1 MKISINA
8 PGMMLAVVSA
18 ATVLFAALPTLKA
31 DAADLIKVKVGDTTS
46 LAQLGMYAGIQKGIF
61 RKHGIDIERIAIPG
75 GAKVLTAL
83 LSGDIDIG
91 YLAAS
96 TSLQAQ
102 FQDRP
107 VKIIGMSHNMEI
119 YSLLGQNAL
128 KGKIKSPSDLKN
140 HTVGISAIGSG
151 SWAFANLLAHLG
163 SLDASRDIKIVPL
176 GNMMAIISAL
186 KTNRVDTVTL
196 WEPGT
201 TIALKENVGYSIIDL
216 VDPNQHEMYMRAPH
230 SMVEVMLAKE
240 DLLSTKQDMLRK
252 FFAAQNE
259 AYDWLH
265 STPMEEVAKVVA
277 ADSRRQQHGRS
288 SACAEAQPRRSAY
301 RRHGG
306 PADLRQHYEYHGA
319 DRSLQRSAA
328 IFEIRRQYLRGFAV
342 TEAATSAQ
350 PSPLAALI
358 EARNFSVTFGAN
370 RLVALKGMNLTVHA
384 GEIVVLV
391 GPSGCGKTTFL
402 NSVCGLLPPSAQ
414 LSGTLT
420 VTQKVRLGYMP
431 QKDALLPWRTVMG
444 NVEVGP
450 ELRGLDKVERR
461 AKAELADR
469 AGRTFPIPRP
479 LSARAVRRHAPAG
492 VAARTLPTSR
502 MSILMDEPFAA
513 LDAFNRTALQEEIAT
528 D

>member
-8 PGMMLAVVSA
+8 TGMMLAVVSA
-18 ATVLFAALPTLKA
+18 ATVLFAALPTLKG

-216 VDPNQHEMYMRAPH
+216 VDPTQHEMYMRAPH

-277 ADSRRQQHGRS
+277 PILGDSNM
-288 SACAEAQPRRSAY
+288 
-301 RRHGG
+301 
-306 PADLRQHYEYHGA
+306 D
-319 DRSLQRSAA
+319 
-328 IFEIRRQYLRGFAV
+328 
-342 TEAATSAQ
+342 
-350 PSPLAALI
+350 AL
-358 EARNFSVTFGAN
+358 VP
-370 RLVALKGMNLTVHA
+370 ALKRNLGGVPTVATVDQPTFDNTMNTMVQTGLFKEA
-384 GEIVVLV
+384 L
-391 GPSGCGKTTFL
+391 PFSK
-402 NSVCGLLPPSAQ
+402 SVDN
-414 LSGTLT
+414 T
-420 VTQKVRLGYMP
+420 Y
-431 QKDALLPWRTVMG
+431 
-444 NVEVGP
+444 
-450 ELRGLDKVERR
+450 
-461 AKAELADR
+461 
-469 AGRTFPIPRP
+469 
-479 LSARAVRRHAPAG
+479 
-492 VAARTLPTSR
+492 AASR
-502 MSILMDEPFAA
+502 
-513 LDAFNRTALQEEIAT
+513 
-528 D
+528 